1 MYVCKISIYLAYAMA
16 IYTLASLYYY
26 IRSRSV
32 GTPFNDSLTPKQR
45 EIKKESAAVRRSL
58 FYQGIAIALGA
69 MVLFKPF
76 KACNC

>member
-26 IRSRSV
+26 VRSRSV

>member
-26 IRSRSV
+26 VRSRSV

-69 MVLFKPF
+69 MVLFNPF

>member
-1 MYVCKISIYLAYAMA
+1 MA

-26 IRSRSV
+26 VRSRSV

-45 EIKKESAAVRRSL
+45 EIKKESVAVRRSL

-76 KACNC
+76 KACNCKC